1 MGQAI
6 LVATT
11 DAQGFAH
18 PALMSYGEVVAV
30 DHRRLRLALDRTS
43 GTSGNL
49 RRNGK
54 LTLCLIGEGMAYYV
68 KTLAR
73 EEQDPMRGFSG
84 LARFEATV
92 EMVLEDHARDDRE
105 PGARLTGGITFAIG
119 RPVEETLRG
128 WRAMLD
134 ALRRDA

>member
-1 MGQAI
+1 
-6 LVATT
+6 
-11 DAQGFAH
+11 
-18 PALMSYGEVVAV
+18 
-30 DHRRLRLALDRTS
+30 
-43 GTSGNL
+43 
-49 RRNGK
+49 
-54 LTLCLIGEGMAYYV
+54 
-68 KTLAR
+68 
-73 EEQDPMRGFSG
+73 MRGFSG